1 MLSSHGGNRY
11 GKGIENGESN
21 YFYQDNLDF
30 HMRAIS
36 EEFKEDTAEIIKF
49 CLEINNSLKE
59 TNNRSNLETIFKLFE
74 TDFNKFIEKV
84 RERDNDYRFA
94 PFWLKFSFKKI
105 TQRIKTLD
113 PEQIWGFGHYFNDR
127 YRRNIFPELYPEKKF
142 VIDLLTHIDRPTKN
156 RKRKN
161 LRNASL
167 DYLSK
172 CLNECEQN
180 FPAT

>member
-1 MLSSHGGNRY
+1 MTELDARRFHIVLNVAEAVRRDLHLAAERIVEGEDQHDDQRKGHGDARGH
-11 GKGIENGESN
+11 
-21 YFYQDNLDF
+21 Q
-30 HMRAIS
+30 HMHPEALH
-36 EEFKEDTAEIIKF
+36 AEKI
-49 CLEINNSLKE
+49 
-59 TNNRSNLETIFKLFE
+59 
-74 TDFNKFIEKV
+74 

-142 VIDLLTHIDRPTKN
+142 VIDLLAHIDRPTKN

-172 CLNECEQN
+172 CLYECEQN
-180 FPAT
+180 FPET